1 MLWTDS
7 VVATQQPGI
16 QVPEHDVDYRQV
28 SFGFRLVALYS
39 QRVVAISQFGK
50 VVVAGP
56 PICTDSGPWRYGRDN
71 ERLQLLSASSR
82 RDFETKAAS
91 NKTSTVP
98 TFVFGLRL
106 PGRHVRV
113 RPGSLRTRPDLDRA
127 HNQRFVMAPPT
138 FALRG
143 ATDPRLVQFDRPFAT
158 DSVTLRTNHRRSQFM
173 QHLESGLVT
182 SEPKLSL
189 KLQSAHSGS
198 LGCHKVG
205 RPEPDVKRLSRA
217 LHDGPGREAGLA
229 AAARAFKNTRTRQKP
244 PRFSAMTTGRAFEA
258 FRPADTFHV
267 AGTGHLI
274 GKILLEFQKS
284 LRIVGHASDCVTG
297 LNLWQPDRH
306 GSFERHQ
313 DIENPDHPKALIA
326 QRRHARD
333 ALVLK
338 RFLGLTPLAEKYHA
352 GLLDR
357 RGNAMAHVRKIV
369 ALVEIHGD
377 DAVVRAMTD
386 ALAFEA
392 FSSEYI
398 AHLIDARRRQLPEPS
413 PLHLIRRQDLLEI
426 ELPPADLSAYPNI
439 PTGTHPQ
446 DNSGG
451 DYDHD

>member
-1 MLWTDS
+1 LRNLRKKRDPDVQRSLFGEILDWMLAPLLFVWPISIAFTHYFANS
-7 VVATQQPGI
+7 VASFPYDQSLR
-16 QVPEHDVDYRQV
+16 EHVTAISRQV
-28 SFGFRLVALYS
+28 TFDDGRPQLAMPALAQLFLRSDEIDNVYFHLLDGDGALVVGDPELPVP
-39 QRVVAISQFGK
+39 VVPISL
-50 VVVAGP
+50 
-56 PICTDSGPWRYGRDN
+56 DGPWRYGRDN

-217 LHDGPGREAGLA
+217 LHDGPGREAGLGEQ
-229 AAARAFKNTRTRQKP
+229 RAWR
-244 PRFSAMTTGRAFEA
+244 
-258 FRPADTFHV
+258 
-267 AGTGHLI
+267 
-274 GKILLEFQKS
+274 
-284 LRIVGHASDCVTG
+284 
-297 LNLWQPDRH
+297 
-306 GSFERHQ
+306 GSFSR
-313 DIENPDHPKALIA
+313 
-326 QRRHARD
+326 
-333 ALVLK
+333 
-338 RFLGLTPLAEKYHA
+338 
-352 GLLDR
+352 
-357 RGNAMAHVRKIV
+357 
-369 ALVEIHGD
+369 
-377 DAVVRAMTD
+377 
-386 ALAFEA
+386 
-392 FSSEYI
+392 
-398 AHLIDARRRQLPEPS
+398 
-413 PLHLIRRQDLLEI
+413 
-426 ELPPADLSAYPNI
+426 
-439 PTGTHPQ
+439 
-446 DNSGG
+446 
-451 DYDHD
+451 

>member
-16 QVPEHDVDYRQV
+16 QVPEHDVDHRQV
-28 SFGFRLVALYS
+28 SFGFRLIALYS

-306 GSFERHQ
+306 GFNLIAASRFERGRLMRHRPANSIRDRAIASIKVRMYGCNLYPSNRHQ
-313 DIENPDHPKALIA
+313 LNVWQTNERPCKAASASHSSPEAPGRRPPDDGSWASSTLASVLASKSTSP
-326 QRRHARD
+326 RFARD
-333 ALVLK
+333 DARQARRKDIAYSLVRNCDYSRPSVFDHRGITRALV
-338 RFLGLTPLAEKYHA
+338 PL
-352 GLLDR
+352 
-357 RGNAMAHVRKIV
+357 
-369 ALVEIHGD
+369 
-377 DAVVRAMTD
+377 
-386 ALAFEA
+386 
-392 FSSEYI
+392 
-398 AHLIDARRRQLPEPS
+398 PS
-413 PLHLIRRQDLLEI
+413 I
-426 ELPPADLSAYPNI
+426 
-439 PTGTHPQ
+439 
-446 DNSGG
+446 
-451 DYDHD
+451 

>member
-16 QVPEHDVDYRQV
+16 QVPEHDVDHRQV

-306 GSFERHQ
+306 GFFDSTWSLLACRYLHSISTFSPCNIAPQSVSDVRL
-313 DIENPDHPKALIA
+313 DLPSYRSRRKTCLTCHP
-326 QRRHARD
+326 
-333 ALVLK
+333 
-338 RFLGLTPLAEKYHA
+338 
-352 GLLDR
+352 
-357 RGNAMAHVRKIV
+357 
-369 ALVEIHGD
+369 
-377 DAVVRAMTD
+377 
-386 ALAFEA
+386 
-392 FSSEYI
+392 
-398 AHLIDARRRQLPEPS
+398 
-413 PLHLIRRQDLLEI
+413 
-426 ELPPADLSAYPNI
+426 
-439 PTGTHPQ
+439 
-446 DNSGG
+446 
-451 DYDHD
+451 